1 MGRSQLWNALEQIIA
16 AENPFEGKLRMQFL
30 IARRGILNRGDD
42 WLQLF
47 FRLLELLVE
56 LDDQLERRDLLFRL
70 PRLIERRNQ
79 LIRMRESFAAQLDW
93 LRLFRGNRTTA

>member
-1 MGRSQLWNALEQIIA
+1 
-16 AENPFEGKLRMQFL
+16 MQFL
-30 IARRGILNRGDD
+30 IARGSILNRGDN

-47 FRLLELLVE
+47 FRLLELLME

-93 LRLFRGNRTTA
+93 LRLFRGNRKTAARFE